1 MIATSY
7 LEYKMLVGIIF
18 VSVLVAAGFCASVA
32 SIVGIIFNF
41 RKNNEKVRTN
51 VIRLV
56 LFSVSF
62 ALLGGLNAI
71 LIIKYAFDNKEK
83 IANTAD
89 KMIIQ
94 AIDKTAE
101 YTVRSIIVTA
111 STYSKA
117 YNSNIIKQF
126 ENLDIRYLSET
137 SETSDGKK
145 VYEIELEFNNNIPLN
160 EQLYLGNIISSKYL
174 LACDSED
181 YVYEAVPMETGA
193 FTDHQ
198 GLISLFEF
206 IFNRDY
212 TKYGHILRGKTKQ
225 KILVSVPENVDI
237 AYLRFLDRKIE
248 KR

>member
-1 MIATSY
+1 MPI
-7 LEYKMLVGIIF
+7 GIII
-18 VSVLVAAGFCASVA
+18 VSVLAVAGFCAAAA
-32 SIVGIIFNF
+32 SIVGIILNF
-41 RKNNEKVRTN
+41 RKNNEKVRAN
-51 VIRLV
+51 VIKLV
-56 LFSVSF
+56 LFSLSF
-62 ALLGGLNAI
+62 LLLGGLNAV
-71 LIIKYAFDNKEK
+71 LIVKYAFDNREK
-83 IANTAD
+83 IADTAD
-89 KMIIQ
+89 KVITQ

-101 YTVRSIIVTA
+101 YAVRSITTTA

-126 ENLDIRYLSET
+126 ENLDISYLSET

-160 EQLYLGNIISSKYL
+160 EQLYLGNIISNKYL

-181 YVYEAVPMETGA
+181 YVYDAVPADSGA
-193 FTDHQ
+193 FTDDR

-212 TKYGHILRGKTKQ
+212 TKYGNILRGKSKQ

-237 AYLRFLDRKIE
+237 AYLRFLDKKIE
-248 KR
+248 KE